1 MTHATRR
8 SFVVATLAVLAV
20 VAAGC
25 GPGTSVATPATS
37 PSPSAPASL
46 APSVPP
52 SVAVTTPA
60 PTATPVATPVPP
72 TACAVT
78 PETGAL
84 PSDRF
89 TTLKVT
95 AGADADH
102 LTFHFGDPSLGPG
115 GPPEGSLT
123 AAEPPYTQ
131 AGSGATIEITGQ
143 HVLQVVFRGMS
154 LQNDVGQETYTGA
167 PGIKPDLPALRHAV
181 MYDASEGVVGWYIGY
196 DGGGCAT
203 LSQTNNDV
211 VVTIQHP

>member
-8 SFVVATLAVLAV
+8 SLLFPVLAVLAL

-25 GPGTSVATPATS
+25 GSGATIATPLAS
-37 PSPSAPASL
+37 PSPAAPASV
-46 APSVPP
+46 APSVTP
-52 SVAVTTPA
+52 SVAVATAA
-60 PTATPVATPVPP
+60 PTATPAATPAPA

-78 PETGAL
+78 PQTGNL

-95 AGADADH
+95 AGGDADQ
-102 LTFHFGDPSLGPG
+102 LTFHFGNPSLGPG
-115 GPPEGSLT
+115 GPPEGSLA

-131 AGSGATIEITGQ
+131 GASGATIEVSGDR
-143 HVLQVVFRGMS
+143 VLQVTFRGMS
-154 LQNDVGQETYTGA
+154 LQNDVGQETYTG
-167 PGIKPDLPALRHAV
+167 PTEFKPDLPALRHAV
-181 MYDASEGVVGWYIGY
+181 MYDATEGVVGWYVGY

-211 VVTIQHP
+211 ILTIQHP